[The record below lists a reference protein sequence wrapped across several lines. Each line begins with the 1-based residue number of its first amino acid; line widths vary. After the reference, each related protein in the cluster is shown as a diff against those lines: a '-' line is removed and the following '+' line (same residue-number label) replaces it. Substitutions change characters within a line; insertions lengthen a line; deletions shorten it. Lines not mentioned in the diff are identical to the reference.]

1 MQITQGQRMSLANIL
16 PGLSFTLSVNIES
29 PSVVDFVCFGVD
41 DQGKLSDDRYM
52 VFFNQPVTPC
62 SSVKLA
68 AGGQFEINLATLP
81 ATIDRLIFTASID
94 GAGAMSDIRN
104 GNFKVISPV
113 GEIGATCAFSG
124 LTFTTE
130 KAVMIVEL
138 YRKNGEWRLTSNL
151 QGFAEGLDALV
162 RHFGGEVTEEAAPA
176 PAPAP
181 SPSTISLDKRVAAV
195 APELVSLA
203 KKAQVSLEKACL
215 VGMKARVLLV
225 LDVTDSMRNQYKTG
239 RVQEVLNRLV
249 PIAVAMDTD
258 AELECW
264 TFAERPLRLSP
275 VTLTNYQNFVESDN
289 NGWTKWDVGRRYN
302 DEPRAIQKVIESFQA
317 SKDKTPMFV
326 VFISDGGV
334 SENRKITQLMV
345 DAAKLGIFWQ
355 YVGLAGRN
363 YGILEKLDTMPGR
376 VVDNCGFFALDDLHD
391 MTEEQLYDRLM
402 QEFPMWILEAKREGI
417 IR

>member
-1 MQITQGQRMSLANIL
+1 
-16 PGLSFTLSVNIES
+16 
-29 PSVVDFVCFGVD
+29 
-41 DQGKLSDDRYM
+41 
-52 VFFNQPVTPC
+52 
-62 SSVKLA
+62 
-68 AGGQFEINLATLP
+68 
-81 ATIDRLIFTASID
+81 
-94 GAGAMSDIRN
+94 
-104 GNFKVISPV
+104 
-113 GEIGATCAFSG
+113 
-124 LTFTTE
+124 
-130 KAVMIVEL
+130 
-138 YRKNGEWRLTSNL
+138 
-151 QGFAEGLDALV
+151 
-162 RHFGGEVTEEAAPA
+162 
-176 PAPAP
+176 
-181 SPSTISLDKRVAAV
+181 
-195 APELVSLA
+195 
-203 KKAQVSLEKACL
+203 
-215 VGMKARVLLV
+215 
-225 LDVTDSMRNQYKTG
+225 
-239 RVQEVLNRLV
+239 
-249 PIAVAMDTD
+249 
-258 AELECW
+258 
-264 TFAERPLRLSP
+264 